1 MKLGELKTIAD
12 IISGYAF
19 KMDSLNNGEDKLIRI
34 GDLQNGKIEIDSAIS
49 FNAKK
54 YGVSENFRI
63 KDKDILMA
71 LSGATVGK
79 IAVASQCSLDC
90 YLNQRVAIIRA
101 KEGNCANYLKYVFYG
116 KYLEKLLLSAGGA
129 AQPNLSPKNLENM
142 EIPIP
147 SLSTQTQI
155 AQILDKSTAL
165 IAKRKA
171 QIAELD
177 DLISAC
183 YKNLLSKSEKRCVKI
198 SNVVRDISTGK
209 SYASLEE
216 SPYKVLKTSAVSY
229 GFFNENEVKNL
240 PINYTPPPE
249 HLLRKGDIL
258 VSRMNTEEL
267 VGASAFVW
275 KDYSNI
281 AIPDRLWKLHL
292 VDSVNPIFIWK
303 TLQQDFFRKSIRV
316 NSSGTS
322 GSMKNISQANF
333 MNLEIYLPDL
343 KTQIQF
349 AQIAEKI
356 HAQKSLLQ
364 KSLAELEVQHQALMQ
379 KAFNGQLVG

>member
-1 MKLGELKTIAD
+1 MNLNKMRIEEFCKTG
-12 IISGYAF
+12 SGGTPSRKNESYYQGNIPWV
-19 KMDSLNNGEDKLIRI
+19 KS
-34 GDLQNGKIEIDSAIS
+34 GDLREKAIIETEEYISELALKESSAKLVEKG
-49 FNAKK
+49 A
-54 YGVSENFRI
+54 
-63 KDKDILMA
+63 ILLAMY
-71 LSGATVGK
+71 GATVGRMARLGVNAATNQ
-79 IAVASQCSLDC
+79 AVCHIIPDENIVNAQ
-90 YLNQRVAIIRA
+90 YLYYALLNKVP
-101 KEGNCANYLKYVFYG
+101 EF
-116 KYLEKLLLSAGGA
+116 LEKAVGG
-129 AQPNLSPKNLENM
+129 AQPNINQGVIKAT
-142 EIPIP
+142 EIYLP

-183 YKNLLSKSEKRCVKI
+183 YKNVLSKSEKRCVKI

>member
-1 MKLGELKTIAD
+1 MKLGELVNIKTGKLDANAAVENGQYPFFTTARE
-12 IISGYAF
+12 ISRI
-19 KMDSLNNGEDKLIRI
+19 DKYSFDDEVVLVAGN
-34 GDLQNGKIEIDSAIS
+34 GDLNVKYYKGKFDAYQRTYVLTC
-49 FNAKK
+49 K
-54 YGVSENFRI
+54 
-63 KDKDILMA
+63 KDKE
-71 LSGATVGK
+71 
-79 IAVASQCSLDC
+79 
-90 YLNQRVAIIRA
+90 LNM
-101 KEGNCANYLKYVFYG
+101 
-116 KYLEKLLLSAGGA
+116 KYLYYFMEKYLGVLRQQAIGCVI
-129 AQPNLSPKNLENM
+129 KYIKLENLT
-142 EIPIP
+142 EPNIYYP
-147 SLSTQTQI
+147 SIETQTQI

-183 YKNLLSKSEKRCVKI
+183 YKNVLSKSEKRCVKI

-209 SYASLEE
+209 SYASLED